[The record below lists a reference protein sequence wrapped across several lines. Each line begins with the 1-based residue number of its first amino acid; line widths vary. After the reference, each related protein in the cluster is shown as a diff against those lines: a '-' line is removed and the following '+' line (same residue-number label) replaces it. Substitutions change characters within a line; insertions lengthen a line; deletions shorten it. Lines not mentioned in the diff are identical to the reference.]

1 MKHHKEAWLMSTA
14 RTLMFRVPI
23 AYVVAQVLT
32 GVEIGTLAA
41 SLVFMADLQLPLAL
55 GIVFPLGIPL
65 VSLQMAGVISWLGR
79 RQEISPAVGGELIS
93 LPGRLLEHQS
103 KAM

>member
-1 MKHHKEAWLMSTA
+1 MSTA

-32 GVEIGTLAA
+32 GVEIGVLAA
-41 SLVFMADLQLPLAL
+41 SLVLLADLQLPLAL
-55 GIVFPLGIPL
+55 GVAFPLGIPL
-65 VSLQMAGVISWLGR
+65 VSLQMAAVISWLGR
-79 RQEISPAVGGELIS
+79 RRESAQHSSGELVS
-93 LPGRLLEHQS
+93 LRSIPGCRMEDQS